1 MFATTHEGGGMRLVP
16 RHAALAET
24 RSFGERA
31 FRVSKKALIIAA
43 AGAVATAAIIAVR
56 IGLYAIGHP
65 DHPLYRTIVQI
76 FG

>member
-1 MFATTHEGGGMRLVP
+1 MLATTHEGGGVRLVP
-16 RHAALAET
+16 RRAALAET

-31 FRVSKKALIIAA
+31 LRAVKKALVIAA
-43 AGAVATAAIIAVR
+43 AGAVATAAIIGVR